1 MLKMKLKKLLPI
13 FALAAAATLAG
24 CDAGAPSNTS
34 TAPASSAPVS
44 TQTTTA
50 PEHHTGFS
58 YGVHVGPHYNMST
71 GKIDMLSIGPG
82 IDF

>member
-1 MLKMKLKKLLPI
+1 MKLRKLAPI

-24 CDAGAPSNTS
+24 CDAAGPANTTT
-34 TAPASSAPVS
+34 TAPGATPPAV
-44 TQTTTA
+44 TQTAPA

>member
-1 MLKMKLKKLLPI
+1 MKLKKLLPI

-24 CDAGAPSNTS
+24 CDGQPAAQNNDPGATS
-34 TAPASSAPVS
+34 SQPVA

-50 PEHHTGFS
+50 PEHQTGFS
-58 YGVHVGPHYNMST
+58 YGVHVGPHLNMST

>member
-1 MLKMKLKKLLPI
+1 MKLKKLVPI
-13 FALAAAATLAG
+13 FAPAAAATLAG
-24 CDAGAPSNTS
+24 CDATTPSNTS
-34 TAPASSAPVS
+34 TGPGASAPTA